1 MRVYSHGPAPR
12 CPNQFCGS
20 WKVTMLHTLADG
32 LRFDVWHSSANRF
45 VACISCRLCG
55 QIGKLCSGFVLLQ
68 AFVNLLLLVDL
79 LSPYNYSVQV
89 SLWHSCNSHAD
100 NKIETCWNHIFS
112 CRTLTWH
119 GIRWQSYSDDMDF
132 LTFLLCWLCMHMC
145 RLLLSEVMLSDWLAF
160 ATPGADWFS
169 STGKTGQMFLGSSFC
184 CPASQVKNTDIL
196 TTSCECFL
204 AFAGLLCSPAVPCM
218 SSPLGLLP

>member
-20 WKVTMLHTLADG
+20 WKVTMLRTLADS

-100 NKIETCWNHIFS
+100 NKIETCWKPYIFHAEHWHDMALDGNHIQM
-112 CRTLTWH
+112 TW
-119 GIRWQSYSDDMDF
+119 IF

-169 STGKTGQMFLGSSFC
+169 STGKDW
-184 CPASQVKNTDIL
+184 PD
-196 TTSCECFL
+196 
-204 AFAGLLCSPAVPCM
+204 VPR
-218 SSPLGLLP
+218 